1 MLYKAP
7 ASSLDSPAELPQRVI
22 VISQPQGAAWLVWLD
37 ELDRAAAFPPPLRRF
52 RETLGDACWLARWS
66 RNHVA
71 IEVSVADLPEVI
83 AELRNRIANASGRP
97 AGAAGEELVRALTA
111 AERF

>member
-7 ASSLDSPAELPQRVI
+7 VPSVEAPAALPQRVI

-37 ELDRAAAFPPPLRRF
+37 ELDRASTFASPLRRF

-71 IEVSVADLPEVI
+71 IEVPAADLPEVI
-83 AELRNRIANASGRP
+83 AELRHRIADTGARP
-97 AGAAGEELVRALTA
+97 AGSAGEELLRALTSC
-111 AERF
+111 